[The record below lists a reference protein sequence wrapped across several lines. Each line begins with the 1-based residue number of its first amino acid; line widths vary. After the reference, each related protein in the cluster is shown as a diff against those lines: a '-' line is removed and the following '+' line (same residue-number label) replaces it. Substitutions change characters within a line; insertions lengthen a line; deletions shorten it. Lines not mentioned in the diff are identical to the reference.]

1 MIQRYYQAK
10 QEIYICNLQVIN
22 YQKYAAASVG
32 LYMKTTKT
40 KFIAANTEGTIPS
53 QYGCHLEQVNDFNY
67 LGSKIIYS
75 ENDIQVRY
83 VSAWSAL
90 NKLIPIWWSNI
101 DIFIKRELFRATV
114 ESALTYSSQASTLA
128 KSIENKVNS
137 AYTHMLHAALNARWS
152 ERVTNKE
159 Q

>member
-1 MIQRYYQAK
+1 MRY
-10 QEIYICNLQVIN
+10 
-22 YQKYAAASVG
+22 
-32 LYMKTTKT
+32 
-40 KFIAANTEGTIPS
+40 
-53 QYGCHLEQVNDFNY
+53 
-67 LGSKIIYS
+67 GSG
-75 ENDIQVRY
+75 
-83 VSAWSAL
+83 WSAL

-128 KSIENKVNS
+128 KSIENKLNS
-137 AYTHMLHAALNARWS
+137 AYTYMLRAALNARWS